1 MYYVICSLI
10 LSHLYYIYVILLC
23 IVRNFTAYY
32 VICAL
37 HTASLVLRILRSLYY
52 IWVILLCILR
62 HLCFAYYVICAV
74 HVTGT
79 SEPNY
84 NTEALYKQFKC
95 FFSPIWCTSINARNI
110 STLLCAKFRLFSS
123 LVPLI
128 IFPVSSKFQNW
139 LFVLPTGCIHSS
151 LTIPEKRILQPTM
164 KTDVGYCSSPQILS
178 SFNGGAGR
186 CSGS

>member
-1 MYYVICSLI
+1 MYYVVCSLI

-95 FFSPIWCTSINARNI
+95 FFRQYGVLQSMPA
-110 STLLCAKFRLFSS
+110 
-123 LVPLI
+123 
-128 IFPVSSKFQNW
+128 IFPHYFEPN
-139 LFVLPTGCIHSS
+139 FGCLP
-151 LTIPEKRILQPTM
+151 
-164 KTDVGYCSSPQILS
+164 
-178 SFNGGAGR
+178 A
-186 CSGS
+186 